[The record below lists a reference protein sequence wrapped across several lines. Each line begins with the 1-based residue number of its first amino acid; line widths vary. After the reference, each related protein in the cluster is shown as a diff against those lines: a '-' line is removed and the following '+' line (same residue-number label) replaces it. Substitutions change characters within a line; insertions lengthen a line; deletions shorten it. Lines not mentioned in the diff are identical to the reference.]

1 LGNDSYAAFGIGQ
14 SVNLKKVR
22 ETLLEIYYS
31 GMKPSKEEKETTL
44 GKIGVSTIQIL
55 NVINKT

>member
-22 ETLLEIYYS
+22 ETLLKIYYS
-31 GMKPSKEEKETTL
+31 GMNPSKKEQEETL
-44 GKIGVSTIQIL
+44 EEIGVSTIQ
-55 NVINKT
+55 VFERH

>member
-31 GMKPSKEEKETTL
+31 GMNPSKEERELVL
-44 GKIGVSTIQIL
+44 GDIGVSAIQIFERH
-55 NVINKT
+55 